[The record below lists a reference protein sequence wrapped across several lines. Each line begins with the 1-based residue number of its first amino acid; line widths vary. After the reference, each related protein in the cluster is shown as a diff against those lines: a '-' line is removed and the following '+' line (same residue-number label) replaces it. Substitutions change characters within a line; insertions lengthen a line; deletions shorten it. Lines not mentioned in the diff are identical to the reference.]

1 MQAVRIEGLR
11 KTYGSVQALNGLNLE
26 VESGTV
32 FGFLGPNGSGK
43 TTTLRILTRLAH
55 PTAGRAWIAGV
66 ETTADGS
73 DIARRIG
80 YLPEDPAF
88 YPWMTPREFLD
99 YVGRIFR
106 MTATERDARVKEVL
120 VQLDLD
126 SVSKRRIG
134 GFSRGMRQRL
144 GLAQALI
151 NRPEVLFLDEPV
163 SALDPA
169 GRKDVLE
176 LIERLRGQCTVFMS
190 SHILADV
197 ERVCDTIGIL
207 SAGRL
212 ITAESREKL
221 LSHYAIPAFEV
232 DCEAGMDSQFGNWA
246 EVLRKEPWVQAVSI
260 TASTVRIIVRD
271 IGTAKRE
278 ILPSAIRSGLV
289 LTRYEMVRPS
299 LEDVFLQLVGEGGWV
314 S

>member
-1 MQAVRIEGLR
+1 MWAVRIEGLR
-11 KTYGSVQALNGLNLE
+11 KTYGSVKALNGLDLV
-26 VESGTV
+26 VEAGTV

-55 PTAGRAWIAGV
+55 PTAGRAWISGV
-66 ETTADGS
+66 EITANGTE
-73 DIARRIG
+73 IAQRIG
-80 YLPEDPAF
+80 YLPEDPVF

-99 YVGRIFR
+99 HVGRIFGLS
-106 MTATERDARVKEVL
+106 TTERATRMKEIL
-120 VQLDLD
+120 ALLDLE

-144 GLAQALI
+144 GLAQALV

-197 ERVCDTIGIL
+197 ERVCDTIGII
-207 SAGRL
+207 SSGRL
-212 ITAESREKL
+212 VTAESREKL
-221 LSHYAIPAFEV
+221 LSQYAIPAFEAE
-232 DCEAGMDSQFGNWA
+232 CEAGMDSQLRNWA
-246 EVLRKEPWVQAVSI
+246 NALRQEPWVQTVSI
-260 TASTVRIIVRD
+260 EASTARILVRNIEK
-271 IGTAKRE
+271 AKRE
-278 ILPSAIRSGLV
+278 ILPSAIQSGLT

-299 LEDVFLQLVGEGGWV
+299 LEDVFLQLVGEGERI